1 MASKLDL
8 SFSSTIPDGGQ
19 TVICL
24 VAEGGTLLPTLDKAV
39 AAAVISAM
47 SAAQFT
53 GEVNKSLTLFLEAG
67 VFVLVGT
74 GAGVE
79 AGSAAEEIGGRVF
92 SAVDGLETK
101 RACLPDQALGDEV
114 MADMLMG
121 MMSAAYHFE
130 DYFTETA
137 KREKTV
143 QVTIVSA
150 TLEETHPAVSD
161 RMGLIKGVEMAR
173 NLVFEPPN
181 TLFPV
186 EFASRCMVLEALG
199 VEVSVLDEEA
209 MAELGMGALLGVG
222 QGSRRESRLVIMNWR
237 GGADENPLALVGK
250 GVTFDTGGISLKPA
264 KGMEDMKF
272 DMGGAAAV
280 TGTMM
285 AIASRKVA
293 RNVVGVIGLVENMP
307 DGNAQRPGDV
317 VTSMAGKTIEVINT
331 DAEGRLVLADALHYT
346 QTRFKPQ
353 AMVDLATLTG
363 AIIVALGKEYGGMF
377 SNSDGLSDQLSMA
390 GKATLEPVWRMPL
403 GKAYHQQLKSHI
415 ADMKNIGGPAGG
427 SITAAC
433 FLERFVTDTP
443 WAHLDIAGKAW
454 ADKATKTVPKGGTGF
469 GVRLLSRLVDDWHP
483 VDTVTDDS

>member
-8 SFSSTIPDGGQ
+8 SFSLNVPDGGQ
-19 TVICL
+19 AIICL
-24 VAEGGTLLPTLDKAV
+24 VAEGGRLLPTLDKAE
-39 AAAVISAM
+39 AAAVIAAM

-53 GEVNKSLTLFLEAG
+53 GEANKSLTLFLETG

-74 GAGVE
+74 GAEVA
-79 AGSAAEEIGGRVF
+79 AGSDAEEVGGRVF
-92 SAVDGLETK
+92 SAVDSLETK
-101 RACLPDQALGDEV
+101 RACLPDQGLDDEV
-114 MADMLMG
+114 MADILMG

-130 DYFTETA
+130 DYFTETT
-137 KREKTV
+137 KKERSV
-143 QVTIVSA
+143 LVTIVSDSLSA
-150 TLEETHPAVSD
+150 AHPEVSD
-161 RMGLIKGVEMAR
+161 RMGLMKGVEMAR

-181 TLFPV
+181 RLFPV
-186 EFASRCMVLEALG
+186 EFATRCTALEKLG
-199 VEVSVLDEEA
+199 VEVSVLDEDA

-222 QGSRRESRLVIMNWR
+222 QGSRRESRLVVMNWQ
-237 GGADENPLALVGK
+237 GGAEEAPVALVGK

-280 TGTMM
+280 VGAMM
-285 AIASRKVA
+285 AIASRNVA

-317 VTSMAGKTIEVINT
+317 VTSMSGKTIEVINT

-346 QTRFKPQ
+346 QTKFKPQ
-353 AMVDLATLTG
+353 AMIDLATLTG
-363 AIIVALGKEYGGMF
+363 AMIVALGKEYAGVF
-377 SNSDGLSDQLSMA
+377 SNSDGLCEQLSRA
-390 GKATLEPVWRMPL
+390 GAATLEPVWRMPL
-403 GKAYHQQLKSHI
+403 GKPYHQQLKSHI

-433 FLERFVTDTP
+433 FLERFVTETP

-454 ADKATKTVPKGGTGF
+454 ADKATKTVPKGGTGY
-469 GVRLLSRLVDDWHP
+469 GVRLLSKMVDDWKA
-483 VDTVTDDS
+483 VDITADDG

>member
-8 SFSSTIPDGGQ
+8 SFSSTIPDGSHAI
-19 TVICL
+19 ICL
-24 VAEGGTLLPTLDKAV
+24 VAEGGTLLPTLDKAA
-39 AAAVISAM
+39 AAAVIAAM

-53 GEVNKSLTLFLEAG
+53 GETNKSLTLFLETG

-74 GAGVE
+74 GTGVG
-79 AGSAAEEIGGRVF
+79 AGSAAEEVGGRVL

-101 RACLPDQALGDEV
+101 RACLPDQGLGDEV
-114 MADMLMG
+114 MADLLMG

-130 DYFTETA
+130 DYFTETT

-143 QVTIVSA
+143 QVTVVSDS
-150 TLEETHPAVSD
+150 LEEAHPAVSD
-161 RMGLIKGVEMAR
+161 RMGLMKGVELAR

-181 TLFPV
+181 KLFPV
-186 EFASRCMVLEALG
+186 EFASRCTALEALG
-199 VEVSVLDEEA
+199 VEMSILDEEA
-209 MAELGMGALLGVG
+209 MSDLGMGALLGVG
-222 QGSRRESRLVIMNWR
+222 QGSRRESRLVVMNWR
-237 GGADENPLALVGK
+237 GGAEEDPIALVGK

-280 TGTMM
+280 VGTMM

-317 VTSMAGKTIEVINT
+317 VTSMSGKTIEVINT

-363 AIIVALGKEYGGMF
+363 AMIVALGKEYAGVF
-377 SNSDGLSDQLSMA
+377 SNSDGLSDQLSKA
-390 GKATLEPVWRMPL
+390 GEATLEPVWRMPL

-454 ADKATKTVPKGGTGF
+454 ADKATKTVPKGGTGY
-469 GVRLLSRLVDDWHP
+469 GVRLLSRLIDDWQP
-483 VDTVTDDS
+483 VDSAADDS

>member
-1 MASKLDL
+1 
-8 SFSSTIPDGGQ
+8 
-19 TVICL
+19 
-24 VAEGGTLLPTLDKAV
+24 TLDKAV
-39 AAAVISAM
+39 AAAVIAAM

-53 GEVNKSLTLFLEAG
+53 GEANKSLTLFLEAG

-74 GAGVE
+74 GTEVG
-79 AGSAAEEIGGRVF
+79 AGSVAEEVGGRIF
-92 SAVDGLETK
+92 SAVDGLEAK
-101 RACLPDQALGDEV
+101 RACLPDQGLGDEI

-130 DYFTETA
+130 EYFTETTR
-137 KREKTV
+137 RENSV
-143 QVTIVSA
+143 QITLVSDS
-150 TLEETHPAVSD
+150 LEESHQAISD
-161 RMGLIKGVEMAR
+161 RMGLMKGVEMAR

-181 TLFPV
+181 KLFPV
-186 EFASRCMVLEALG
+186 EFATRCTALEDLG
-199 VEVSVLDEEA
+199 VDVSILDDDA

-222 QGSRRESRLVIMNWR
+222 QGSRRDSRLVVMNWR
-237 GGADENPLALVGK
+237 GGADEAPIALVGK

-285 AIASRKVA
+285 AVASRKVA

-317 VTSMAGKTIEVINT
+317 VTSMSGKTIEVINT

-346 QTRFKPQ
+346 QTQFKPQ

-363 AIIVALGKEYGGMF
+363 AMIVALGKEYAGVF
-377 SNSDGLSDQLSMA
+377 SNSDGLSEQLSKA
-390 GKATLEPVWRMPL
+390 GSATLEPVWRMPL

-454 ADKATKTVPKGGTGF
+454 ADKATKTVPKGGTGY
-469 GVRLLSRLVDDWHP
+469 GVRLLSRLIDDWQQ
-483 VDTVTDDS
+483 VDVNADGI

>member
-8 SFSSTIPDGGQ
+8 SFSCNIPEGDHA
-19 TVICL
+19 VICL
-24 VAEGGTLLPTLDKAV
+24 VAEGGTILPNLDKNV
-39 AAAVISAM
+39 AASTIAAM

-53 GEVNKSLTLFLEAG
+53 GDDNKSLTLFLEAG
-67 VFVLVGT
+67 VIVLIGI
-74 GAGVE
+74 GAGVT
-79 AGSAAEEIGGRVF
+79 AGSNAEETGGRIF
-92 SAVDGLETK
+92 SAIEGLETK
-101 RACLPDQALGDEV
+101 RAYLPDQGLGDDV
-114 MADMLMG
+114 MADISLG
-121 MMSAAYHFE
+121 MMSSAYHFE
-130 DYFTETA
+130 EYFTESTR
-137 KREKTV
+137 RENSVQITV
-143 QVTIVSA
+143 
-150 TLEETHPAVSD
+150 VSD
-161 RMGLIKGVEMAR
+161 SLDEAHPDISDRTGLMKGVEFAR

-181 TLFPV
+181 MLFPV
-186 EFASRCMVLEALG
+186 EFATRCMDLERIG
-199 VEVSVLDEEA
+199 VEVSVLDEDA
-209 MAELGMGALLGVG
+209 MTELGMGALLGVG
-222 QGSRRESRLVIMNWR
+222 QGSRRESRLVVMNWR
-237 GGADENPLALVGK
+237 GGAEEAPIALVGK

-285 AIASRKVA
+285 ALAARRVA

-346 QTRFKPQ
+346 QTKFKPQ
-353 AMVDLATLTG
+353 AMIDLATLTG
-363 AIIVALGKEYGGMF
+363 AMIVALGKEYAGMF
-377 SNSDGLSDQLSMA
+377 TNSDGLSEQLSKA
-390 GKATLEPVWRMPL
+390 GDATLEPVWRMPL
-403 GKAYHQQLKSHI
+403 GKPYHQQLKSHI

-454 ADKATKTVPKGGTGF
+454 ADKATKTVPKGGTGY
-469 GVRLLSRLVDDWHP
+469 GVRLLSRLVDDWQP
-483 VDTVTDDS
+483 VDVGADRG